1 MLHPNFLSSVTID
14 FILSDSL
21 NLNSSAP
28 EIVDSPSAN
37 VHANESIGI
46 SSINEGIDASSISIA
61 LSLLLLLVIS
71 PTCSPSFRVTLEI
84 SISPPIFFKIS
95 IK

>member
-37 VHANESIGI
+37 VHANEVGSHFGV
-46 SSINEGIDASSISIA
+46 
-61 LSLLLLLVIS
+61 SLGGS
-71 PTCSPSFRVTLEI
+71 PAAH
-84 SISPPIFFKIS
+84 
-95 IK
+95 